1 MKNLRKIYISI
12 LSMTFIMLIFST
24 VTYAW
29 ITMSTIN
36 NIEGLSLTA
45 TTASE
50 LEISLDGITFGN
62 QIDSSII
69 EVYFGNPTL
78 KDVTS
83 KDGVE
88 FTRGGLRDYGLAVP
102 NEDYMTFEL
111 WFRTTKREHGL
122 YLINNVSPT
131 VMYDTTA
138 KGTYVVSRGRSW
150 ESNVDFLNGNQIG
163 EMVYKGDVNFYYAS
177 QAVRIS
183 VEELKDLDNELDL
196 RIDEDLK
203 VFIYDP
209 SENEVRGYGKPYGA
223 YSYFAQRTGLFVEI
237 PSDVPNTSYRLTEMD
252 PMNPYQALDNDSLL
266 AVLQETTNQNQAGK
280 TYYQGKVRINIW
292 IEGWDADAFDSII
305 LDRIKMQLEFKI
317 ANPAQ
322 SL

>member
-1 MKNLRKIYISI
+1 MRKIRKLYISLLSLMFI
-12 LSMTFIMLIFST
+12 LMLFGT

-50 LEISLDGITFGN
+50 LEISLDGVNFGN
-62 QIDSSII
+62 QIDSSVI
-69 EVYFGNPTL
+69 ELYFGNPTL

-83 KDGVE
+83 RDGIE
-88 FTRGGLRDYGLAVP
+88 FRRGGLTEYGVATPNRDY
-102 NEDYMTFEL
+102 MSFEL
-111 WFRTTKREHGL
+111 WFRTTRREHGL
-122 YLINNVSPT
+122 YLINNVSPK

-138 KGTYVVSRGRSW
+138 KGTYIVSRGRSW
-150 ESNVDFLNGNQIG
+150 ESHVDFLNGNDIG
-163 EMVYKGDVNFYYAS
+163 NMVYKGDVNFYYAS

-183 VEELKDLDNELDL
+183 VEELKDEENELDI
-196 RIDEDLK
+196 RNIDDLN

-209 SENEVRGYGKPYGA
+209 SEDESRGYGKPYGA
-223 YSYFAQRTGLFVEI
+223 HSYFAQRTGVFIELPIE
-237 PSDVPNTSYRLTEMD
+237 VPNTSYRLSEMD
-252 PMNPYQALDNDSLL
+252 PMNPYQALDNDSLIAL
-266 AVLQETTNQNQAGK
+266 LQETNEQTLAGK

-305 LDRIKMQLEFKI
+305 SDRIKMQLEFKI
-317 ANPAQ
+317 ANPA
-322 SL
+322 S

>member
-1 MKNLRKIYISI
+1 MRKLRKIYISS
-12 LSMTFIMLIFST
+12 LSVTLIFMLFGT

-45 TTASE
+45 TTSSE
-50 LEISLDGITFGN
+50 LEISLDGENYGN

-69 EVYFGNPTL
+69 ELYFGNPTL

-83 KDGVE
+83 RNGVE
-88 FTRGGLRDYGLAVP
+88 FMRGGLTEYGIATP
-102 NEDYMTFEL
+102 NGDYMTFEL
-111 WFRTTKREHGL
+111 WFRTTRSEHGL
-122 YLINNVSPT
+122 YLINNVSPK

-138 KGTYVVSRGRSW
+138 KGTYIVSRGRSW
-150 ESNVDFLNGNQIG
+150 ESQVDFLNGDEIG
-163 EMVYKGDVNFYYAS
+163 DMVYKGDVNFYYAS

-183 VEELKDLDNELDL
+183 VEELKDDENELDK
-196 RIDEDLK
+196 RDENDLS

-209 SENEVRGYGKPYGA
+209 SEDESRGYGKPYGA
-223 YSYFAQRTGLFVEI
+223 HSYFAQRTGVFIQLPLE
-237 PSDVPNTSYRLTEMD
+237 VPNTSYRLSEMD
-252 PMNPYQALDNDSLL
+252 PMNPYQALDNDSLI
-266 AVLQETTNQNQAGK
+266 AVLQKTNDQTLAGK

-305 LDRIKMQLEFKI
+305 SDRLKIQLEFKI
-317 ANPAQ
+317 AKQAE
-322 SL
+322 